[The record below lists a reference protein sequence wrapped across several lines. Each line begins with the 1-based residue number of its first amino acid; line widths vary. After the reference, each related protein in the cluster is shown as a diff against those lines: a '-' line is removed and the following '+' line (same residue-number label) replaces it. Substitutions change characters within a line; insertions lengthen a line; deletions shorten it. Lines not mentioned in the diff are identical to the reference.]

1 MKRQL
6 ISLGSKLVSYHRFT
20 HNGVHGKQINATK
33 EQLLEISRVRSG
45 DVSVD
50 ETTLNNIT
58 ECFAV
63 TVILCQTNFLSFQL
77 YKGFPVAYSGER
89 ERPFWLNVNTFF
101 LNASPTEVCTP
112 GVHVQSIS

>member
-77 YKGFPVAYSGER
+77 YKGFPVKSLGSAVIE
-89 ERPFWLNVNTFF
+89 NV
-101 LNASPTEVCTP
+101 LI
-112 GVHVQSIS
+112 GQ